1 MSAASDKSAEQVV
14 LRVGEADVSVTLSD
28 AAAIRT
34 ALREYLE
41 KSSYEDRDALLPWT
55 QGEPR
60 IGSDGTLR
68 IGPWVLGSN
77 GKELYLRYREPP
89 GQLAAKAHK
98 ALLKKDGENW
108 IVSDLVMEHIS
119 VRR

>member
-1 MSAASDKSAEQVV
+1 MSAASDKPSDHVV
-14 LRVGEADVSVTLSD
+14 LRVGDADVSVSLAD

-77 GKELYLRYREPP
+77 GKQLYLRYREPP
-89 GQLAAKAHK
+89 GRLAGKAHK
-98 ALLKKDGENW
+98 ALLKKDGDNW
-108 IVSDLVMEHIS
+108 TVSGLVMERIE